1 MKNKIRLST
10 NPSGKDNVHF
20 LKNKNEAAP
29 FSNIVLR
36 LKFSLLFIFI
46 FCNGSPEIFGQA
58 LPGSGLWTGPMGI
71 KLTVDQLMSQENP
84 DKVIHFREGREH
96 ETRLK
101 KKDNPEAPQVSS
113 SSIENTSQERNGNG
127 SGNSINATQSIG
139 TSFLAAASNVS
150 GFIPPDCNGAV
161 GPTQILTAANGR
173 IRVYNK
179 AGVMGALNMTM
190 DAFFSTVR
198 NSSTVSDPHVRYD
211 RLSQRWFVAAINVAS
226 TNNRVVLAVSSG
238 PTITGSASFTFFYF
252 QFNVVSPAGDNG
264 KFLDY
269 PTLGV
274 DANALYIGGVRF
286 NGSTFDGCPVFVVNK
301 SSVLGAGPLLAAA
314 FRTAGG
320 TGTGIF
326 VPQGVDNDDPAA
338 TAGYFIGTD
347 AGVYSKLNI
356 IRVNTPG
363 ATPTLTNL
371 TAITVPTNN
380 APIRQLHMGAAA
392 NRRLDGMDDRLF
404 AAHIMKNK
412 ITGVNTLVT
421 SHTTKVNSS
430 GVASGTMDR
439 NASRWYEI
447 GSLTTATPV
456 LVQSGTLF
464 DNAASNPRGFWNSAI
479 AKSGQGHMV
488 LGASTAGA
496 SARADVAIAGRYSS
510 DAGGTLQ
517 GFQAATNSSTNYNV
531 QAVDGQRWGDY
542 SQTVVDPN
550 DNMTLWTFQ
559 EYCDASNSWGMR
571 VVQLI
576 APAPPPTASL
586 TALPVVGNGPSVS
599 LPIVATSTPNNSGFF
614 DPGADAG
621 GPGYLNRLSA
631 SVTGGIVVNSI
642 SFTDPT
648 HLALDLNTTGVPW
661 GTYTI
666 TFTNPDGQT
675 TTLPIT
681 IGSPLPI
688 ELMTFAAHAVE
699 KGCELE
705 WVTATEINN
714 DFFTLERSQDGK
726 SFEEIGKVKGAGN
739 SSQILNYNFT
749 DEHPNSGVSYYR
761 LKQTDYD
768 GQYAYSDLVPFMSG
782 KTSFEFAN
790 IVANSKEQTLSVYLN
805 NGRDEIVNYSLNDAL
820 GKVVYSGSHPA
831 QKGISILHL
840 DGSILQSG
848 IYYIT
853 VSNRQSS
860 ISRKLYY

>member
-1 MKNKIRLST
+1 MTK
-10 NPSGKDNVHF
+10 
-20 LKNKNEAAP
+20 
-29 FSNIVLR
+29 
-36 LKFSLLFIFI
+36 
-46 FCNGSPEIFGQA
+46 
-58 LPGSGLWTGPMGI
+58 
-71 KLTVDQLMSQENP
+71 ENP
-84 DKVIHFREGREH
+84 DKVIHLGEGGEH

-101 KKDNPEAPQVSS
+101 KKHNPEAPQVSS

-404 AAHIMKNK
+404 AAHIMKKK
-412 ITGVNTLVT
+412 ITAVNTIVT
-421 SHTTKVNSS
+421 SQTTKVYSS
-430 GVASGTMDR
+430 CVASR
-439 NASRWYEI
+439 
-447 GSLTTATPV
+447 
-456 LVQSGTLF
+456 
-464 DNAASNPRGFWNSAI
+464 
-479 AKSGQGHMV
+479 
-488 LGASTAGA
+488 
-496 SARADVAIAGRYSS
+496 
-510 DAGGTLQ
+510 
-517 GFQAATNSSTNYNV
+517 
-531 QAVDGQRWGDY
+531 
-542 SQTVVDPN
+542 
-550 DNMTLWTFQ
+550 
-559 EYCDASNSWGMR
+559 
-571 VVQLI
+571 
-576 APAPPPTASL
+576 
-586 TALPVVGNGPSVS
+586 
-599 LPIVATSTPNNSGFF
+599 
-614 DPGADAG
+614 
-621 GPGYLNRLSA
+621 
-631 SVTGGIVVNSI
+631 
-642 SFTDPT
+642 
-648 HLALDLNTTGVPW
+648 
-661 GTYTI
+661 
-666 TFTNPDGQT
+666 
-675 TTLPIT
+675 
-681 IGSPLPI
+681 
-688 ELMTFAAHAVE
+688 
-699 KGCELE
+699 
-705 WVTATEINN
+705 
-714 DFFTLERSQDGK
+714 
-726 SFEEIGKVKGAGN
+726 
-739 SSQILNYNFT
+739 
-749 DEHPNSGVSYYR
+749 
-761 LKQTDYD
+761 
-768 GQYAYSDLVPFMSG
+768 
-782 KTSFEFAN
+782 
-790 IVANSKEQTLSVYLN
+790 
-805 NGRDEIVNYSLNDAL
+805 
-820 GKVVYSGSHPA
+820 
-831 QKGISILHL
+831 
-840 DGSILQSG
+840 
-848 IYYIT
+848 
-853 VSNRQSS
+853 
-860 ISRKLYY
+860 